1 MGDEIV
7 LKLGNTEYDWAAVG
21 IILMTTRGLG
31 YAPFDYVSHIK
42 KAHGLASTLLIK
54 TEEEGGQFQS
64 AAARALENG
73 FKSTGIGVVHSM
85 TIDDIIRSNAS
96 RMDFLINFLMSM
108 AVMAAVIGRLR
119 LAGTMT
125 LNVLERTHEIGV
137 MRSTSASSGMVGTVV
152 LTDEMLTDPGQ
163 PGISGP
169 PQCTCELN
177 LRLRNRTR
185 LFDRPLGL
193 SFSLMGLTVWLA
205 IVMIAPVV
213 ASLPAHRAMIMSV
226 QEALAYK

>member
-1 MGDEIV
+1 VGDEIV

-64 AAARALENG
+64 
-73 FKSTGIGVVHSM
+73 
-85 TIDDIIRSNAS
+85 
-96 RMDFLINFLMSM
+96 
-108 AVMAAVIGRLR
+108 
-119 LAGTMT
+119 
-125 LNVLERTHEIGV
+125 
-137 MRSTSASSGMVGTVV
+137 SGMVGTVV

-185 LFDRPLGL
+185 LFDRPLGF
-193 SFSLMGLTVWLA
+193 SFSLMCLTVWLA